1 MARGRR
7 RTKRGHLRA
16 GGAGTSTKS
25 ATSSVPNVAIGRRL
39 FHGKRAWLARL
50 GLAVGVPLLVF
61 SVAEMVLRLA
71 GFGYDSAFFI
81 ETAKHGI
88 VTTND
93 RFVWF
98 YHRTP
103 PGSPDPCLLAQ
114 AKPPQ
119 TLRVVVLGES
129 AAMGTPDP
137 AFGFARIL
145 QAMLE
150 ATYPDQRIE
159 VVNAAIRGINSHMI
173 VSIARECLPLE
184 VDLFVVYMGNNEI
197 CGLYGPESFLARHP
211 ALIPSLHQLK
221 TTRVCQ
227 ALAIAI
233 NGPPDAPRTKKEP
246 QTMEFFQEHQVA
258 RSDPRRQPVYHN
270 FQTNLARI
278 CQVTA
283 QSGAAVLVLTVPVN
297 LRDCPPLAS
306 LHRPDL
312 TQNEIEAWQAAYNQ
326 GIELEKRQDW
336 PAACDAYRRALVI
349 DPEYADLHFRT
360 ARCLLAAGRT
370 AEAYD
375 HYAMARDYDA
385 LQFRADSTLNGI
397 IRQVV
402 VDIEHPHV
410 RLLDAERLL
419 AESTLCPHGIPGN
432 EAFRD
437 HVHPSFEGD
446 YELARMIFTQAVG
459 LMQRVRSIEP
469 TGALQPLSR
478 DQCAARL
485 AYTPWDE
492 VNTAAA
498 MVQMM
503 ARPPFPGQ
511 LDHAE
516 RQARAQQAIDQAM
529 AELDQARLEEAMET
543 YREAIT
549 AHPDDWHL
557 RYNYATRLY
566 QLKRYEEAIEHIS
579 IVVDRFPNR
588 PHFRLC
594 LAHALAQSGR
604 TDQAIAQYR
613 RILEQH
619 PHFEAARSALD
630 QMLNPTG
637 KPVGSR
643 LSD

>member
-1 MARGRR
+1 MAD
-7 RTKRGHLRA
+7 
-16 GGAGTSTKS
+16 GT
-25 ATSSVPNVAIGRRL
+25 RL
-39 FHGKRAWLARL
+39 FCGKRAWMVRL
-50 GLAVGVPLLVF
+50 GLAVGVPLLAF
-61 SVAEMVLRLA
+61 TLAEVALRLA

-81 ETAKHGI
+81 ETAKPGI

-103 PGSPDPCLLAQ
+103 PGSPDPCLLAR
-114 AKPPQ
+114 AKPPH

-150 ATYPDQRIE
+150 AAYPDQHIE

-173 VSIARECLPLE
+173 VSIARQCAPLE
-184 VDLFVVYMGNNEI
+184 PDLFVIYMGNNEI
-197 CGLYGPESFLARHP
+197 CGLYGPESVLARNP
-211 ALIPSLHQLK
+211 ALIPSLHRLK

-227 ALAIAI
+227 ALAVVL

-246 QTMEFFQEHQVA
+246 QTMEFFREHQVA

-270 FQTNLARI
+270 FQTNLSRI
-278 CQVTA
+278 CQATA

-312 TQNEIEAWQAAYNQ
+312 TRNELAAWQAAYNH

-349 DPEYADLHFRT
+349 DPEYADLHFRM

-375 HYAMARDYDA
+375 HFTLARDYDA
-385 LQFRADSTLNGI
+385 LQFRADSTLNDI
-397 IRQVV
+397 TRRVV
-402 VDIEHPHV
+402 ADIEHPHL
-410 RLLDAERLL
+410 RLLDAEKLL
-419 AESTLCPHGIPGN
+419 AESPLCPDGIPGN

-446 YELARMIFTQAVG
+446 HELARMIFTQAVG
-459 LMQRVRSIEP
+459 LVRQVRSIEP
-469 TGALQPLSR
+469 TGTLEPLSR

-503 ARPPFPGQ
+503 TRPPFPGQ

-529 AELDQARLEEAMET
+529 ARLDQTRLDESLET
-543 YREAIT
+543 YRAAIT

-566 QLKRYEEAIEHIS
+566 QLKCYAEAAEHIDV
-579 IVVDRFPNR
+579 VVDRFPNR

-594 LAHALAQSGR
+594 LAHALSQSGR
-604 TDQAIAQYR
+604 TDQAIAS
-613 RILEQH
+613 IAG
-619 PHFEAARSALD
+619 F
-630 QMLNPTG
+630 
-637 KPVGSR
+637 
-643 LSD
+643 